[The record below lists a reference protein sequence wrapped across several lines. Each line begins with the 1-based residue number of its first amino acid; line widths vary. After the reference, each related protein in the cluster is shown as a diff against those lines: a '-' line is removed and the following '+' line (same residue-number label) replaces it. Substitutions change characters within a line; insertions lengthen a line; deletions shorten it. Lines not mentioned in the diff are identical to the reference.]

1 MKNRVADFI
10 MRDRLMRDNRN
21 EADSRRGVRGSGRG
35 KQDRTD
41 NADYERGYEDG
52 YMDARDMSSDNARGD
67 RARGS
72 RNDRA
77 MEDDFHGKLELTKF
91 DMMRWKKMLK
101 NADGTSGPHFEMQDI
116 EHVINKL
123 GIRFD
128 EYSEKEFCMTMNML
142 YSDLCEAERSQVSPE
157 KEAHHYAKLA
167 QAWLEDDDGPS
178 GSEKLALYFY
188 CIVDDE

>member
-10 MRDRLMRDNRN
+10 MRDRLSRGRDNAQD
-21 EADSRRGVRGSGRG
+21 ERRGVRGSGR
-35 KQDRTD
+35 DRAD

-52 YMDARDMSSDNARGD
+52 YGDARRGGNRD
-67 RARGS
+67 RDDER
-72 RNDRA
+72 RDRTDGH
-77 MEDDFHGKLELTKF
+77 EHLKLSKF
-91 DMMRWKKMLK
+91 DLMRWKKMLR
-101 NADGTSGPHFEMQDI
+101 NADGTTGPHFEMHDI
-116 EHVINKL
+116 EKAIDKL

-128 EYSEKEFCMTMNML
+128 EYSETEFCMTMNML
-142 YSDLCEAERSQVSPE
+142 YSDLCEAERAQVSPD

-178 GSEKLALYFY
+178 GSMKLALYFY